1 MKVNRILLSISVLSA
16 LALPSGITGES
27 RSEATLE
34 GVQVL
39 VFSKTAGFR
48 HESIPAAIDAFREMS
63 VEQGFTMVATE
74 DSTIFNKADLS
85 NFNALVFLLT
95 TGDVLDDA
103 EQAAMEGYI
112 RGGGGYVGIHSA
124 TDTEWRGDWTWY
136 RKLAGAVFKSHPAV
150 QNARLQVMKSDHPAT
165 ANLPDVFW
173 HVDEWYDFTDLYEHR
188 VDLLLVDESTYNG
201 GRHGDYHPIAWYH
214 EFDGGRSFYTG
225 LGHTIESYS
234 SPEMRAHLLGG
245 LAYATGRQSP
255 GGTVHL

>member
-1 MKVNRILLSISVLSA
+1 MKVCPILLSISVLSA
-16 LALPSGITGES
+16 LALPLEITGKT
-27 RSEATLE
+27 RSETTLE

-63 VEQGFTMVATE
+63 VEQRFTMVATE
-74 DSTIFNKADLS
+74 DSATFNEADLS
-85 NFNALVFLLT
+85 NFDAVVFLLT
-95 TGDVLDDA
+95 TGDVLNDA
-103 EQAAMEGYI
+103 EQTAMEGYI

-150 QNARLQVMKSDHPAT
+150 QNARLQVMKKDHPAT
-165 ANLPDVFW
+165 ANMPEIFW

-188 VDLLLVDESTYNG
+188 IDLLVVDESTYSG

-225 LGHTIESYS
+225 LGHTIEAYS

-245 LAYATGRQSP
+245 LAYAAGRQSP
-255 GGTVHL
+255 RRH